1 MCDLHN
7 VYGIFKLLLPLALMI
22 LTIIEGIMFKK
33 KFKKI
38 TLLL

>member
-22 LTIIEGIMFKK
+22 MTIIELKA
-33 KFKKI
+33 
-38 TLLL
+38 

>member
-33 KFKKI
+33 K
-38 TLLL
+38 